1 MTRPFTS
8 RALICIALVLLLT
21 CTGTVSASVPQITGI
36 SPSGGPIT
44 GGTVVTITGSGFTGA
59 THVRF
64 GGGSGSVLT
73 VFDDSRLTI
82 ITPPNPA
89 GTAEVSVTGPN
100 GENSS
105 WSASAVYQYEEVPF
119 PRIAGVS
126 PSSGPASG
134 STTVIITGSGFYGVD
149 SVRFGGKPGW
159 SLRVL
164 DDSRLT
170 VMTPASS
177 PGTVAISIK
186 NAAGAGYPEGSNAMY
201 TYEFP
206 NPGLTGIS
214 PASGSTRGGTVVT
227 ITGSGFSGATDV
239 RFGGISGTGMKVTD
253 DSRLTVISP
262 PNPAGTVGISVINPA
277 HAGNSAGSA
286 TVFRYDIPVP
296 KLTGISPSSGP
307 AEGGTAVTLTGSG
320 FTGTKDVRFGEK
332 SVTGLNVTDD
342 SHMTLITPAH
352 APGSV
357 PIAITNTVGEGG
369 SLGPAT
375 LFRYVNAPATTTAA
389 TTTVTPARGHSG
401 DAGPAVSFPATSP
414 APDTPAAT
422 AAPGTTNAPGF
433 EAVAGLSAL
442 CAIILLRKTPS

>member
-8 RALICIALVLLLT
+8 HALICIALILTLT

-64 GGGSGSVLT
+64 GEGSGRALT
-73 VFDDSRLTI
+73 VFDDCRLTV
-82 ITPPNPA
+82 ITPQNPA
-89 GTAEVSVTGPN
+89 GTADVSITVPD

-105 WSASAVYQYEEVPF
+105 WSASAVYQYEEVPL
-119 PRIAGVS
+119 PRISGVS
-126 PSSGPASG
+126 PSSGPAYG
-134 STTVIITGSGFYGVD
+134 STTVTVTGSGFNGAD
-149 SVRFGGKPGW
+149 SVRFGGERGW

-170 VMTPASS
+170 VISPASS
-177 PGTVAISIK
+177 PGTVAVSIR
-186 NAAGAGYPEGSNAMY
+186 NAAGVGYSQGSYAMF

-214 PASGSTRGGTVVT
+214 PSSGSTRGGTVVT

-239 RFGGISGTGMKVTD
+239 RFGGISGTGLKVTD

-286 TVFRYDIPVP
+286 TVFRYEIPVP
-296 KLTGISPSSGP
+296 KLTGISPLSGP
-307 AEGGTAVTLTGSG
+307 ADGGTVVTLTGSG
-320 FTGTKDVRFGEK
+320 FTGTKGVLFG
-332 SVTGLNVTDD
+332 SRSGTGLNVADD
-342 SHMTLITPAH
+342 SRITVIAPAH
-352 APGSV
+352 SPGSV
-357 PIAITNTVGEGG
+357 PITITNTVGEGG
-369 SLGPAT
+369 SLGPST
-375 LFRYVNAPATTTAA
+375 MFRYVYSPATTTAA
-389 TTTVTPARGHSG
+389 MKNTPPVPGNSRAGVTSPSVSVPAL
-401 DAGPAVSFPATSP
+401 SP
-414 APDTPAAT
+414 APAAIPPET
-422 AAPGTTNAPGF
+422 MHAPGF
-433 EAVAGLSAL
+433 EAVAGVSAL
-442 CAIILLRKTPS
+442 GALYLVRKTIP